1 MRGSEGGS
9 RVLEQGHRYADGG
22 FRRGARTRVP
32 ARTAT
37 ATALAVSVAP
47 RDHAPRDHAPRPCA
61 PGLTTVVAGT
71 DRAPRSFDLY
81 LPDARVASVRTDR
94 RAPTGTAPASETAT
108 Q

>member
-22 FRRGARTRVP
+22 FRRGTRARVP
-32 ARTAT
+32 ARTAS
-37 ATALAVSVAP
+37 ALEIAGSSHVRAP
-47 RDHAPRDHAPRPCA
+47 RSRGLGRPAPA
-61 PGLTTVVAGT
+61 VGT